1 MKVLIVAPQLRPVGV
16 DGYGGV
22 ERLCSLFAGELR
34 RVGHEVAVACSR
46 ESVLPEGVRHVDTGP
61 ASDVESLLSYR
72 GLMHRVN
79 CVLDFSH
86 SHLLP
91 QMYPY
96 RCISVIWH
104 DPKIQKYP
112 EPSYNVVALSRWQAK
127 RFKDVYG
134 QKARV
139 LSPICAD
146 PAVYYYD
153 PQVEVSDRFLSI
165 GVMTPDKGNLQA
177 VRLAQEVGAHIDVV
191 GQAHDRPYTQAVV
204 EEVAKCPEGEC
215 RAIIDK
221 SFTDRERAD
230 LFRQARA
237 LLYPVSYPKGY
248 GEAHSMKMV
257 EAMMCGTPCITY
269 DQGAMREL
277 TGVALYKNEGEL
289 ASTIKEIKEGT
300 LGHHRQWL
308 AKTATEHYSVQN
320 VVAQW
325 IPVMQKVAE
334 GERW

>member
-46 ESVLPEGVRHVDTGP
+46 ESVLPEGVRHIDTGHTRLNEFE
-61 ASDVESLLSYR
+61 AMRSYR
-72 GLMHRVN
+72 GLIQRLDVI
-79 CVLDFSH
+79 LDFSH
-86 SHLLP
+86 EHSLVANYSLP
-91 QMYPY
+91 A
-96 RCISVIWH
+96 ISVIWH
-104 DPKIQKYP
+104 DPKIEKYP
-112 EPSYNVVALSRWQAK
+112 EPSYNVVAMSRWQAK
-127 RFKDVYG
+127 RFREVYG

-139 LSPICAD
+139 LSPICGD

-153 PQVEVSDRFLSI
+153 PKVEVSDRFLSI
-165 GVMTPDKGNLQA
+165 GVMTENKGNLEA

-191 GQAHDRPYTQAVV
+191 GQGHDRACAQAVV
-204 EEVAKCPEGEC
+204 EEVSKCPEGEC
-215 RAIIDK
+215 RAIMDRA
-221 SFTDRERAD
+221 FTDKERAD

-257 EAMMCGTPCITY
+257 EAMMCGVPCISYGRGGIAEMENVVRVKTEKEFSASLVNPY
-269 DQGAMREL
+269 ASRFRRGAIS
-277 TGVALYKNEGEL
+277 EL
-289 ASTIKEIKEGT
+289 A
-300 LGHHRQWL
+300 
-308 AKTATEHYSVQN
+308 TEEYSAQV

-325 IPVMQKVAE
+325 IPVMEKVAE